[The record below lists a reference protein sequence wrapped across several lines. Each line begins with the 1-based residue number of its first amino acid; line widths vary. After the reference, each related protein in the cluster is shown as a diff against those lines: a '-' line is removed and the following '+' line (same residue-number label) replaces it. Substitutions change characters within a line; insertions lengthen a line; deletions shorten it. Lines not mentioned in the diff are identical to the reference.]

1 MPKIWINL
9 YRDLNACIN
18 IAHTLMR
25 VVGWGSCEPTKP
37 VCEGGRRKASWA
49 NAGSP
54 AIQGGVARSVLYVAY
69 FVLFNICTKN
79 YRRRN
84 M

>member
-18 IAHTLMR
+18 MAHALMGG
-25 VVGWGSCEPTKP
+25 VGWGSCEPTKP
-37 VCEGGRRKASWA
+37 ADEGVGVKPAP

-54 AIQGGVARSVLYVAY
+54 AIQGGVAHP
-69 FVLFNICTKN
+69 
-79 YRRRN
+79 
-84 M
+84 